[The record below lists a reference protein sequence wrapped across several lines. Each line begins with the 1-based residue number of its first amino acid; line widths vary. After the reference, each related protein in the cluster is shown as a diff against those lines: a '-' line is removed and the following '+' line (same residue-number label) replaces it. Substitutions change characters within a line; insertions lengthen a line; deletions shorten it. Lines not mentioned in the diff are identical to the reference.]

1 MLGNDAHRK
10 GTGPIEIKQSNHIE
24 RHNRKWKQNEK
35 VHHTFEWEDFTEYNC
50 QFLALLVVMHTGA
63 ATVENSMEVPQEVKN
78 RTTL

>member
-35 VHHTFEWEDFTEYNC
+35 VHHTFEWEDFTE
-50 QFLALLVVMHTGA
+50 
-63 ATVENSMEVPQEVKN
+63 
-78 RTTL
+78 